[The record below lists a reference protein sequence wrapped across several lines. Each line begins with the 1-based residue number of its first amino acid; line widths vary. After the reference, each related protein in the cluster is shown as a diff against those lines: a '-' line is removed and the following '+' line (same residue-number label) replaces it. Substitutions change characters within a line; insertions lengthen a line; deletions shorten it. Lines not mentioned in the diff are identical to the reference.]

1 MIPSMSSARSS
12 ESLEQE
18 LEALRRELQQVP
30 PIVEEVG
37 AAAAGA
43 TASAAAAASAAAGD
57 ARSEVE
63 RVLGELQARFADAT
77 DEAENVITANP
88 FASVAAAFLL
98 GVLVANVMSRGR

>member
-12 ESLEQE
+12 ASLEQE
-18 LEALRRELQQVP
+18 LEALRRELRQAP
-30 PIVEEVG
+30 HIAEEAG
-37 AAAAGA
+37 AAAASA
-43 TASAAAAASAAAGD
+43 TASAAEAAGD

-63 RVLGELQARFADAT
+63 RVLGELRARFADAT

>member
-12 ESLEQE
+12 ASLEQE
-18 LEALRRELQQVP
+18 LEALRRELRQAP
-30 PIVEEVG
+30 HSAEEAG
-37 AAAAGA
+37 AAAASA
-43 TASAAAAASAAAGD
+43 TASAAEAAGD